1 MDSKLQKLLDQISW
15 DESKKSYFEG
25 ATLEK
30 IVGNSEHTD
39 YTFVISLS
47 DLLPSEIFDEFIH
60 VLKEGFK
67 EQVKS
72 TRVRFQVENPDLGK
86 VKEYFTYLM
95 NRYAK
100 KCPILES
107 FIESE
112 VEIKED
118 VLIIPVDYL
127 SEEQKLFSLEKEL
140 VMDFRSFGFAISRIN
155 PVLKEDPISVLE
167 EESEIVVEQARLEQ
181 KDVIVEDKPAW
192 KKNFTPKK
200 IETVDDPN
208 VLLGRVIDT
217 NVVRLD
223 TISGPTNG
231 VTLEA
236 ELFGIEERETKT
248 DLIIVTL
255 KITDY
260 TDSIYAKIFV
270 NGKEDWGKIKKGLK
284 CGKWYK
290 FRGNIK
296 EDKYSNED
304 VLSILDINYSDYKKE
319 EIIDDAPIKRVE
331 LHAHTMMSQMDGITK
346 LDLGKH
352 TCELVERT
360 MKMGYRG
367 VAITDH
373 NGCQA
378 FPIAFGIITSYNKGI
393 VKKLKGKVEEL
404 EGKIAEVEDASEK
417 ESLQKELEETKE
429 SLKNPPI
436 FKGLYGTELTLVDDT
451 VNIVVRPRD
460 YTLEGTTF
468 VVFDTETTGFNA
480 AGGDQM
486 IEMGAVK
493 IQDGNI
499 IDRFDELIDPGRHI
513 PDKITELTCITDEM
527 VKGKDSE
534 EEVTKRFLEWTG
546 DLPMVAHNAKFDI
559 SFIEMSMRKYNLGEF
574 TNTVID
580 TLELSRTLDQGYSR
594 HGLSALVKRYNV
606 PWEEDAHHR
615 ADYDSEGTAL
625 IFYKMLK
632 KLELNNFKT
641 IQDLYKY
648 PFIILR
654 K

>member
-270 NGKEDWGKIKKGLK
+270 NGKEAKINAPIDAMKLGMAYLPEDRKQDGIIADLSVRENIILALQAKKGMFHLMS
-284 CGKWYK
+284 
-290 FRGNIK
+290 RK
-296 EDKYSNED
+296 EMEEAADKYIEMLQVKTASRETPIKS
-304 VLSILDINYSDYKKE
+304 LSGGNQQKVIIGRWLLTNPEYLILDEPTRGIDIGTKT
-319 EIIDDAPIKRVE
+319 EIQKLVLNLADQG
-331 LHAHTMMSQMDGITK
+331 MSVTFISS
-346 LDLGKH
+346 
-352 TCELVERT
+352 E
-360 MKMGYRG
+360 
-367 VAITDH
+367 
-373 NGCQA
+373 
-378 FPIAFGIITSYNKGI
+378 
-393 VKKLKGKVEEL
+393 VEEML
-404 EGKIAEVEDASEK
+404 RTCSRMGVMRDGKKV
-417 ESLQKELEETKE
+417 
-429 SLKNPPI
+429 
-436 FKGLYGTELTLVDDT
+436 GELTGDD
-451 VNIVVRPRD
+451 
-460 YTLEGTTF
+460 LSQEG
-468 VVFDTETTGFNA
+468 VMKA
-480 AGGDQM
+480 IAGGD
-486 IEMGAVK
+486 
-493 IQDGNI
+493 GN
-499 IDRFDELIDPGRHI
+499 E
-513 PDKITELTCITDEM
+513 
-527 VKGKDSE
+527 
-534 EEVTKRFLEWTG
+534 
-546 DLPMVAHNAKFDI
+546 
-559 SFIEMSMRKYNLGEF
+559 
-574 TNTVID
+574 
-580 TLELSRTLDQGYSR
+580 
-594 HGLSALVKRYNV
+594 
-606 PWEEDAHHR
+606 
-615 ADYDSEGTAL
+615 
-625 IFYKMLK
+625 
-632 KLELNNFKT
+632 
-641 IQDLYKY
+641 
-648 PFIILR
+648 
-654 K
+654 